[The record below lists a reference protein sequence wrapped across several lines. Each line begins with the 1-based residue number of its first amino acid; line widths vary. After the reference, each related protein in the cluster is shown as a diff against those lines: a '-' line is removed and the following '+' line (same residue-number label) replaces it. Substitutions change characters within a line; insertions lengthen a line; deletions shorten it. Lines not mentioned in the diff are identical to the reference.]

1 MLLVDGLVTLE
12 DMSND
17 ARHCNYRQYYVILNW
32 VDSNQGGEAC
42 GSWFLFCKGVYLLNG
57 INCFESLGLS
67 EYLCNSLCYII
78 YD

>member
-1 MLLVDGLVTLE
+1 MMLVDDLSTLANL
-12 DMSND
+12 SND
-17 ARHCNYRQYYVILNW
+17 ACRYKYRKYYVILNW

-67 EYLCNSLCYII
+67 EYLCNSL
-78 YD
+78 